1 MQLVHSIRVINKSQ
15 ITLILTRPIKT
26 FFRKPFIQVRMKLIL
41 VIFCFYISMY
51 KYLLHDSVF
60 VEISCKEEKKKKK
73 ELWFLYIVKYI
84 REKLWT

>member
-51 KYLLHDSVF
+51 KYLLYDSVF
-60 VEISCKEEKKKKK
+60 VEISCKEKKKKK